1 MGINMGE
8 ATIDERGRIVIP
20 NQAREELQLRPDQR
34 LRISTRGE
42 ELVLTPEVGLD
53 EFISGLRGCV
63 HGSKIKPEALKA
75 VWGVD
80 HPHH

>member
-63 HGSKIKPEALKA
+63 HGSKIKPEDLKA